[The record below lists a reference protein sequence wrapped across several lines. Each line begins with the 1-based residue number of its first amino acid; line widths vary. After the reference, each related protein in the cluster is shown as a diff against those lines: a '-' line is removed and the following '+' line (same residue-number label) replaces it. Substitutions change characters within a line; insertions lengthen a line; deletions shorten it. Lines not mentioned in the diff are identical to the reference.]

1 MLAET
6 SAEPTS
12 AGLNFVQDK
21 EIIED
26 EHCRI
31 EVSPVNAGFEDN
43 DGDVNKEEVIVNGD
57 IEEGRKTEG
66 EPDAKIPTIGEEEH
80 KNVFHPAPTEE
91 ETKA

>member
-12 AGLNFVQDK
+12 AGLHFVQDK

-57 IEEGRKTEG
+57 IEEG
-66 EPDAKIPTIGEEEH
+66 EPDAKIPTKSEEEH